1 VSRTATSTEPGGD
14 PQALVERRTAAR
26 HLLQNPLTCKEH
38 DPDLFRIVRRHEAEL
53 DRWFTRRLGYRLHVD
68 GDTARLFKT
77 GYAPANRPLRA
88 STGRAL
94 HQREY
99 VLLALILSATAA
111 GPAVISLR
119 DLVEAV
125 RSAAAEAELTLRD
138 DPADRRALVTA
149 LRWMVDHGLA
159 SELHDHVDAYVADA
173 QADAILRMRPD
184 RIVLLPIP
192 GLGRATDATTLLEQ
206 ANRSEP
212 PRVWVRR
219 RLVEDPVVYRAD
231 LGEEAWAELRRRMGD
246 EERYLHEMFGL
257 LIENRAEGV
266 AAIDPDGDL
275 ADQAFPTGGTVGHAS
290 LLLIEALL
298 GQTTPTDPTPTATID
313 DVEQTIA
320 DLCAVHAQRWA
331 NDLATAPERL
341 ANRVMTLLVELRLAR
356 LDQHHQTFTLLAAA
370 ARFQAEEPTS
380 ADATEPEPE
389 PEPLW

>member
-1 VSRTATSTEPGGD
+1 
-14 PQALVERRTAAR
+14 
-26 HLLQNPLTCKEH
+26 
-38 DPDLFRIVRRHEAEL
+38 
-53 DRWFTRRLGYRLHVD
+53 
-68 GDTARLFKT
+68 
-77 GYAPANRPLRA
+77 
-88 STGRAL
+88 
-94 HQREY
+94 
-99 VLLALILSATAA
+99 
-111 GPAVISLR
+111 
-119 DLVEAV
+119 
-125 RSAAAEAELTLRD
+125 
-138 DPADRRALVTA
+138 
-149 LRWMVDHGLA
+149 MVDHGLA

-192 GLGRATDATTLLEQ
+192 GLGRATDAAALLEQ

-298 GQTTPTDPTPTATID
+298 SRTTPTDPAPTATID
-313 DVEQTIA
+313 DVERTIA

-331 NDLATAPERL
+331 NELATAPERL
-341 ANRVMTLLVELRLAR
+341 ASRVMTLLVELRLAR

-380 ADATEPEPE
+380 ADATDPEPE
-389 PEPLW
+389 PERLW

>member
-1 VSRTATSTEPGGD
+1 
-14 PQALVERRTAAR
+14 
-26 HLLQNPLTCKEH
+26 
-38 DPDLFRIVRRHEAEL
+38 
-53 DRWFTRRLGYRLHVD
+53 
-68 GDTARLFKT
+68 
-77 GYAPANRPLRA
+77 
-88 STGRAL
+88 L

-119 DLVEAV
+119 DLIESV
-125 RSAAAEAELTLRD
+125 RSAATEADLTLRD

-149 LRWMVDHGLA
+149 LRWMVDQGLA
-159 SELHDHVDAYVADA
+159 SELHDHVDAYVSDA

-192 GLGRATDATTLLEQ
+192 GLGRATDATTLLEA
-206 ANRSEP
+206 ANRSGP

-219 RLVEDPVVYRAD
+219 RLVEDPVIYRAD

-275 ADQAFPTGGTVGHAS
+275 ADQPFPTGGTVGHAA

-298 GQTTPTDPTPTATID
+298 NRETPAHDAPEASVGDVEATIA
-313 DVEQTIA
+313 E
-320 DLCAVHAQRWA
+320 LCAVHAQRWA
-331 NDLATAPERL
+331 NDLVTAPERL
-341 ANRVMTLLVELRLAR
+341 ATRVMTLLVELRLAR
-356 LDQHHQTFTLLAAA
+356 LDHHNQTFTLLAAA
-370 ARFQAEEPTS
+370 ARFQAEEATT
-380 ADATEPEPE
+380 ADVGDPSHEAER
-389 PEPLW
+389 LW